1 MRMTP
6 IEFWRA
12 GFVFWTRAAEV
23 QLEFASQWIC
33 AVGQSQHAAQ
43 KAVRTASVEAL
54 RAATVLPFAPNAIS
68 APVSKPMPMPQPV
81 AAKTPRKPAGKTSAR
96 PGGAAH

>member
-23 QLEFASQWIC
+23 QLEFASQWVC
-33 AVGQSQHAAQ
+33 ALGQSQHAAQ

-68 APVSKPMPMPQPV
+68 APVLKPA
-81 AAKTPRKPAGKTSAR
+81 AAKAPRKPAGKTSAR
-96 PGGAAH
+96 PGPTAH